1 MKKKIII
8 VSHAMFLGGVE
19 KSLLGL
25 LEAFDYTQYDVDLFL
40 LRHEGEL
47 LEYIP
52 KEVNLLPEVKQYT
65 VLARPMV
72 DTLKEGHI
80 LLTFGR
86 LYGKIKANRF
96 MKSHNYLDE
105 SDIPADYSHKYT
117 FRFMPLIN
125 KDTNYDLAI
134 SFLTPHYI
142 VSHKVNAKKKIAWIH
157 TDYGHVE
164 TDIVSQLNMWGSYDY
179 IASISQ
185 AVTTNFLKNFPQL
198 EDKIIEIPNILP
210 VKLISKQA
218 NEFDVSNEMIDD
230 RTIKL
235 LSIGRYCEAKNFDNV
250 PFICKKISELELNIK
265 WYIIG
270 YGEDEERIKKSIKES
285 NMEEHVILLGKKSN
299 PYPYIKACDVYVQ
312 PSRYEGKCVSVIEAQ
327 SLHKPVIITN
337 YPTAKSQ
344 LKDGYDGVIVPLDNE
359 ECALGIYNALTSKEL
374 LHTISENTYKS
385 DYSNYDTINDL
396 INLIND

>member
-19 KSLLGL
+19 RSLIGL
-25 LEAFDYTQYDVDLFL
+25 LEAFDYSQYDVDLFL

-47 LEYIP
+47 LKYIP
-52 KEVNLLPEVKQYT
+52 EEVNLLPEVKQYT

-80 LLTFGR
+80 LLTLCR
-86 LYGKIKANRF
+86 LYGKIKSKIYIKQHHHA
-96 MKSHNYLDE
+96 E
-105 SDIPADYSHKYT
+105 SEVPIDYSHKYT
-117 FRFMPLIN
+117 YKLMPFIN

-157 TDYGHVE
+157 TDYDYIQ
-164 TDIVSQLNMWGSYDY
+164 TNKISQLSMWGNYDY
-179 IASISQ
+179 IASISE
-185 AVTTNFLKNFPQL
+185 AVTNNFIKNFPEL
-198 EDKIIEIPNILP
+198 ADKVIEMSNVLP
-210 VKLISKQA
+210 VRLINMQA
-218 NEFDVSNEMIDD
+218 NKFVVGEMIEDGSL
-230 RTIKL
+230 KL

-250 PFICKKISELELNIK
+250 PFISRKLLELGLNFK

-270 YGEDEERIKKSIKES
+270 FGSDEERIKESIKKCH
-285 NMEEHVILLGKKSN
+285 MEDYVILLGKKSN
-299 PYPYIKACDVYVQ
+299 PYPYIKACDVYIQ

-344 LKDGYDGVIVPLDNE
+344 LKDGVDGIIVPMDNKG
-359 ECALGIYNALTSKEL
+359 CADGIVQVLKNHEL
-374 LHTISENTYKS
+374 MERLSQSTYQM
-385 DYSNYDTINDL
+385 DYSNVGELKKLYEI
-396 INLIND
+396 I

>member
-80 LLTFGR
+80 LFTLGR
-86 LYGKIKANRF
+86 LYGKIKAS
-96 MKSHNYLDE
+96 KYIKQHHQTDSE
-105 SDIPADYSHKYT
+105 VPIDYSHKYT
-117 FRFMPLIN
+117 YKLMPFIN

-164 TDIVSQLNMWGSYDY
+164 TDIESQLNMWGSYDY

-218 NEFDVSNEMIDD
+218 DEFDVSNEMIDD
-230 RTIKL
+230 GSIKL
-235 LSIGRYCEAKNFDNV
+235 LSIGRFCEAKNFDNV
-250 PFICKKISELELNIK
+250 PFICKRILESGLNIK

-270 YGEDEERIKKSIKES
+270 FGGDEERIKKSIKEC

-337 YPTAKSQ
+337 YPTAMSQ
-344 LKDGYDGVIVPLDNE
+344 LKDGYDGVIVSLENNQ
-359 ECALGIYNALTSKEL
+359 CAENIVLCLTNQNKLREM
-374 LHTISENTYKS
+374 TINMLSN
-385 DYSNYDTINDL
+385 DYSNQKNIDILYTL
-396 INLIND
+396 I

>member
-80 LLTFGR
+80 LLTLGR
-86 LYGKIKANRF
+86 LYGKIKAS
-96 MKSHNYLDE
+96 KYIKQHHQTDSE
-105 SDIPADYSHKYT
+105 VPIDYSHKYT
-117 FRFMPLIN
+117 YKLMPFIN
-125 KDTNYDLAI
+125 KDINYDLAI

-164 TDIVSQLNMWGSYDY
+164 TDIESQLNMWGSYDY

-218 NEFDVSNEMIDD
+218 DEFDVSNEMIDD
-230 RTIKL
+230 GSIKL

-250 PFICKKISELELNIK
+250 PFICKKILELGLNVK

-270 YGEDEERIKKSIKES
+270 FGGDEERIKKSITES
-285 NMEEHVILLGKKSN
+285 HMEDHVILLGKKSN

-337 YPTAKSQ
+337 YPTAMSQ
-344 LKDGYDGVIVPLDNE
+344 LKDGYDGVIVSLENNQ
-359 ECALGIYNALTSKEL
+359 CAENIVLCLTNQNKLREM
-374 LHTISENTYKS
+374 TINMLSN
-385 DYSNYDTINDL
+385 DYSNQKNIDILYTL
-396 INLIND
+396 I

>member
-80 LLTFGR
+80 LLTLGR

-96 MKSHNYLDE
+96 MKSHNYLDD

-117 FRFMPLIN
+117 FRLMPFIN

-164 TDIVSQLNMWGSYDY
+164 TDIESQLNMWGSYDY

-218 NEFDVSNEMIDD
+218 DEFDVCNEMIDD
-230 RTIKL
+230 RSIKL

-250 PFICKKISELELNIK
+250 PFICKKISELGLNIK

-270 YGEDEERIKKSIKES
+270 YGEDEERIKKSIKEC
-285 NMEEHVILLGKKSN
+285 NMEEHVILIGKKSN

-344 LKDGYDGVIVPLDNE
+344 LKDGYDGVIVPLENN
-359 ECALGIYNALTSKEL
+359 ECASRMQKIIQDTQLLG
-374 LHTISENTYKS
+374 TIKKNCFNE
-385 DYSNYDTINDL
+385 DYSNYSEVKKIYE
-396 INLIND
+396 IIS

>member
-19 KSLLGL
+19 RSLIGL
-25 LEAFDYTQYDVDLFL
+25 LEAFDYSQYDVDLFL

-47 LEYIP
+47 LKYIP
-52 KEVNLLPEVKQYT
+52 EEVNLLPEVKQYT

-80 LLTFGR
+80 LLTLCR
-86 LYGKIKANRF
+86 LYGKIKSKIYIKQHHHA
-96 MKSHNYLDE
+96 E
-105 SDIPADYSHKYT
+105 SEVPIDYSHKYT
-117 FRFMPLIN
+117 YKLMPFIN

-157 TDYGHVE
+157 TDYDYIQ
-164 TDIVSQLNMWGSYDY
+164 TNKISQLSMWGNYDY
-179 IASISQ
+179 IASISE
-185 AVTTNFLKNFPQL
+185 AVTNNFIKNFPEL
-198 EDKIIEIPNILP
+198 ADKVIEMSNVLP
-210 VKLISKQA
+210 VRLINMQA
-218 NEFDVSNEMIDD
+218 NKFVVGEMIEDGSL
-230 RTIKL
+230 KL

-250 PFICKKISELELNIK
+250 PFISRKLLELGLNFK

-270 YGEDEERIKKSIKES
+270 FGSDEERIKESIKKCH
-285 NMEEHVILLGKKSN
+285 MEDYVILLGKKSN
-299 PYPYIKACDVYVQ
+299 PYPYIKACDVYIQ

-344 LKDGYDGVIVPLDNE
+344 LKDGVDGIIVPMDNKG
-359 ECALGIYNALTSKEL
+359 CADGIVQVLKNHEL
-374 LHTISENTYKS
+374 MERLSQSTYQM
-385 DYSNYDTINDL
+385 DYSNVGELKKLYEVI
-396 INLIND
+396 

>member
-65 VLARPMV
+65 VLARPMI

-80 LLTFGR
+80 LLTLGR
-86 LYGKIKANRF
+86 LYGRIKAN
-96 MKSHNYLDE
+96 KYIKQHHQTDSE
-105 SDIPADYSHKYT
+105 VPIDYSHKYT
-117 FRFMPLIN
+117 YKLMPFIN

-164 TDIVSQLNMWGSYDY
+164 TDIGSQLNMWGSYDY

-185 AVTTNFLKNFPQL
+185 AVTTNFLRNFPQL
-198 EDKIIEIPNILP
+198 EDKINEIPNILP

-218 NEFDVSNEMIDD
+218 DEFDVSGEMIDD
-230 RTIKL
+230 GSIKL

-250 PFICKKISELELNIK
+250 PFICKRILESGLNIK

-270 YGEDEERIKKSIKES
+270 YGGSEERIKNSIREC
-285 NMEEHVILLGKKSN
+285 NMEKHVILLGKKSN

-337 YPTAKSQ
+337 YSTAKSQ
-344 LKDGYDGVIVPLDNE
+344 LKDGYDGVIVPLENNK
-359 ECALGIYNALTSKEL
+359 CALGIYNALNNKEL
-374 LHTISENTYKS
+374 LHTISENTCKS
-385 DYSNYDTINDL
+385 DYSNYDSINDL

>member
-47 LEYIP
+47 LGYIP

-80 LLTFGR
+80 LLTLGR
-86 LYGKIKANRF
+86 LYGKIKAN
-96 MKSHNYLDE
+96 KYIKQHHQTDSE
-105 SDIPADYSHKYT
+105 VPIDYSHKYT
-117 FRFMPLIN
+117 YKLMPFIN

-164 TDIVSQLNMWGSYDY
+164 TDIGSQLNMWGSYDY

-185 AVTTNFLKNFPQL
+185 AVTTNFLRNFPQL

-210 VKLISKQA
+210 IKLISKQA
-218 NEFDVSNEMIDD
+218 DEFDVSDEMIGDGS
-230 RTIKL
+230 IKL

-250 PFICKKISELELNIK
+250 PFICKRILESGLNIK

-270 YGEDEERIKKSIKES
+270 YGGSEERIKNSIKEC

-337 YPTAKSQ
+337 YSTAKSQ
-344 LKDGYDGVIVPLDNE
+344 LKDGYDGVIVPLENN
-359 ECALGIYNALTSKEL
+359 ECASRMLKIIQDIQL
-374 LHTISENTYKS
+374 LETMEKNCFNE
-385 DYSNYDTINDL
+385 DYSKYSEAQKIYK
-396 INLIND
+396 IIS

>member
-25 LEAFDYTQYDVDLFL
+25 LEAFDYTTYDVDLFL

-80 LLTFGR
+80 LLTLGR

-96 MKSHNYLDE
+96 MKSHNYLND
-105 SDIPADYSHKYT
+105 SDIPVDYSHKYT
-117 FRFMPLIN
+117 FRLMPFIN

-142 VSHKVNAKKKIAWIH
+142 VSHEVSAKKKIAWIH
-157 TDYGHVE
+157 TDYGYVK
-164 TDIVSQLNMWGSYDY
+164 TDIESQLNMWGSYDY
-179 IASISQ
+179 IVSISQ

-210 VKLISKQA
+210 IKLISKQA
-218 NEFDVSNEMIDD
+218 DEFDVSNEMIDD
-230 RTIKL
+230 GAIKL
-235 LSIGRYCEAKNFDNV
+235 LSIGRYCEQKNFDNV
-250 PFICKKISELELNIK
+250 PFICKRILELGLKVK

-337 YPTAKSQ
+337 YHTAKSQ
-344 LKDGYDGVIVPLDNE
+344 LKDGYDGIIVPLENDK
-359 ECALGIYNALTSKEL
+359 CAKSIYDILSQPKSL
-374 LHTISENTYKS
+374 NTLKKNTLNN
-385 DYSNYDTINDL
+385 DYSRYDSIDIIVRML
-396 INLIND
+396 ED

>member
-40 LRHEGEL
+40 LRYEGEL

-65 VLARPMV
+65 VLARPMI

-80 LLTFGR
+80 LLTLGR
-86 LYGKIKANRF
+86 LYGRIKAN
-96 MKSHNYLDE
+96 KYIKQHHQTDSE
-105 SDIPADYSHKYT
+105 VPIDYSHKYT
-117 FRFMPLIN
+117 YKLMPFIN

-164 TDIVSQLNMWGSYDY
+164 TDIGSQLNMWGSYDY
-179 IASISQ
+179 IASISK
-185 AVTTNFLKNFPQL
+185 AVTTNFLRNFPQL

-210 VKLISKQA
+210 IKLISKQA
-218 NEFDVSNEMIDD
+218 DEFDVSDEMIDD
-230 RTIKL
+230 GSIKL

-250 PFICKKISELELNIK
+250 PFICKRILESGLNIK

-270 YGEDEERIKKSIKES
+270 YGGSEERIKKSIKEC

-299 PYPYIKACDVYVQ
+299 PYPYIKACNVYVQ

-337 YPTAKSQ
+337 YSTAKSQ
-344 LKDGYDGVIVPLDNE
+344 LKDGYDGVIVPLENDK
-359 ECALGIYNALTSKEL
+359 CAQGICNTLINREL
-374 LHTISENTYKS
+374 LHTISKNSCKS
-385 DYSNYDTINDL
+385 DYSNYNSINDL
-396 INLIND
+396 IHLIND

>member
-80 LLTFGR
+80 LLTLGR
-86 LYGKIKANRF
+86 LYGKIKAN
-96 MKSHNYLDE
+96 KYIKQHHQTDSE
-105 SDIPADYSHKYT
+105 VPIDYSHKYT
-117 FRFMPLIN
+117 YKLMPFIN

-164 TDIVSQLNMWGSYDY
+164 TDIDSQLNMWRSYDY

-198 EDKIIEIPNILP
+198 KDKIIEIPNILP

-218 NEFDVSNEMIDD
+218 DEFDVSGEMIDD
-230 RTIKL
+230 SSIKL

-250 PFICKKISELELNIK
+250 PFICKKILELGLNVK

-270 YGEDEERIKKSIKES
+270 FGGDEERIKKSVTES
-285 NMEEHVILLGKKSN
+285 HMEDHVILLGKKSN

-337 YPTAKSQ
+337 YPTAMSQ
-344 LKDGYDGVIVPLDNE
+344 LKDGYDGVIVSLENNQ
-359 ECALGIYNALTSKEL
+359 CAENIVLCLTNQNKLREM
-374 LHTISENTYKS
+374 TINMLSN
-385 DYSNYDTINDL
+385 DYSNQKNIDILYTL
-396 INLIND
+396 I

>member
-1 MKKKIII
+1 
-8 VSHAMFLGGVE
+8 
-19 KSLLGL
+19 
-25 LEAFDYTQYDVDLFL
+25 
-40 LRHEGEL
+40 
-47 LEYIP
+47 
-52 KEVNLLPEVKQYT
+52 
-65 VLARPMV
+65 
-72 DTLKEGHI
+72 
-80 LLTFGR
+80 
-86 LYGKIKANRF
+86 
-96 MKSHNYLDE
+96 
-105 SDIPADYSHKYT
+105 
-117 FRFMPLIN
+117 MPFIN

-164 TDIVSQLNMWGSYDY
+164 TDIGSQLNMWGSYDY

-185 AVTTNFLKNFPQL
+185 AVTTNFLRNFPQL

-210 VKLISKQA
+210 IKLISKQA
-218 NEFDVSNEMIDD
+218 DEFDVSDEMIDD
-230 RTIKL
+230 GSIKL

-250 PFICKKISELELNIK
+250 PFICKRILESGLNIK

-270 YGEDEERIKKSIKES
+270 YGGSEERIKNSIKEC

-337 YPTAKSQ
+337 YSTAKSQ
-344 LKDGYDGVIVPLDNE
+344 LKDGYDGVIVPLENN
-359 ECALGIYNALTSKEL
+359 ECASRMQQIIQDIQL
-374 LHTISENTYKS
+374 LETMEKNCFNE
-385 DYSNYDTINDL
+385 DYSKYSEAQKIYK
-396 INLIND
+396 IIS

>member
-52 KEVNLLPEVKQYT
+52 KEVNLIPEVKQYT

-72 DTLKEGHI
+72 DTLKDGHI
-80 LLTFGR
+80 LLTLGR
-86 LYGKIKANRF
+86 LYGKIMAN
-96 MKSHNYLDE
+96 KYIKQHHQTDSE
-105 SDIPADYSHKYT
+105 VPIDYSHKYT
-117 FRFMPLIN
+117 YKLMPFIN

-164 TDIVSQLNMWGSYDY
+164 TDIESQLNMWGSYDY

-218 NEFDVSNEMIDD
+218 DEFDVNNEMIDD
-230 RTIKL
+230 GSIKL

-250 PFICKKISELELNIK
+250 PFICKRILELGLNVK

-270 YGEDEERIKKSIKES
+270 YGGDEERIKKSITES
-285 NMEEHVILLGKKSN
+285 HMENHVILLGKKSN

-344 LKDGYDGVIVPLDNE
+344 LKDRYDGVIVPLENDK
-359 ECALGIYNALTSKEL
+359 CAEAIAEILKMKKLQDYISNNARLNNYSNNKTIKKIYNL
-374 LHTISENTYKS
+374 L
-385 DYSNYDTINDL
+385 
-396 INLIND
+396 

>member
-65 VLARPMV
+65 VLARPMI

-80 LLTFGR
+80 LLTLGR
-86 LYGKIKANRF
+86 LYGKIKAS
-96 MKSHNYLDE
+96 KYIKQHNQTDSE
-105 SDIPADYSHKYT
+105 VPIDYSHKYT
-117 FRFMPLIN
+117 YKLMPFIN
-125 KDTNYDLAI
+125 KDINYDLAI

-164 TDIVSQLNMWGSYDY
+164 TDIESQLNMWGFYDY

-198 EDKIIEIPNILP
+198 EDKIVEIPNILP
-210 VKLISKQA
+210 INLISKQA
-218 NEFDVSNEMIDD
+218 DEFDVSGEMIDD
-230 RTIKL
+230 GCIKL
-235 LSIGRYCEAKNFDNV
+235 LSIGRYCDAKNFDNV
-250 PFICKKISELELNIK
+250 PFICKRILELGLKVK

-270 YGEDEERIKKSIKES
+270 YGGDEERIKKSIKEC
-285 NMEEHVILLGKKSN
+285 NMEDYVILLGKKSN

-327 SLHKPVIITN
+327 SLQKPVIITN
-337 YPTAKSQ
+337 YPTAMSQ
-344 LKDGYDGVIVPLDNE
+344 LKDGYDGVIVTLENSK
-359 ECALGIYNALTSKEL
+359 CAQGIYNALTNKEL
-374 LHTISENTYKS
+374 LHTISENTNKS
-385 DYSNYDTINDL
+385 DYSNYDSINDL

>member
-65 VLARPMV
+65 VLARPMI

-80 LLTFGR
+80 LLTLGR
-86 LYGKIKANRF
+86 LYGKIKAS
-96 MKSHNYLDE
+96 KYIKQHHQTDSE
-105 SDIPADYSHKYT
+105 VPIDYSHKYT
-117 FRFMPLIN
+117 YKLMPFIN

-164 TDIVSQLNMWGSYDY
+164 TDIGSQSNMWGSYDY

-185 AVTTNFLKNFPQL
+185 AVTTNFLRNLPQL

-210 VKLISKQA
+210 IKLISKQA
-218 NEFDVSNEMIDD
+218 DEFDVSDEMIDD
-230 RTIKL
+230 GSIKL

-250 PFICKKISELELNIK
+250 PFICKRILELGLKVK

-270 YGEDEERIKKSIKES
+270 YGGDEERIKKSIKEC
-285 NMEEHVILLGKKSN
+285 NMEEHVILLGKKYN

-344 LKDGYDGVIVPLDNE
+344 LKDGYDGVIVPLENNQ
-359 ECALGIYNALTSKEL
+359 CAENIVLCLTNQNKLREM
-374 LHTISENTYKS
+374 TINMLSN
-385 DYSNYDTINDL
+385 DYSNQKNIDILYTL
-396 INLIND
+396 I

>member
-1 MKKKIII
+1 MKKKVII

-65 VLARPMV
+65 VLARPIV

-80 LLTFGR
+80 LLTLGR
-86 LYGKIKANRF
+86 LYGKIKAN
-96 MKSHNYLDE
+96 KYIKQHHQTDSE
-105 SDIPADYSHKYT
+105 VPIDYSHKYT
-117 FRFMPLIN
+117 YKLMPFIN

-164 TDIVSQLNMWGSYDY
+164 TDIESQLNMWGSFDY

-218 NEFDVSNEMIDD
+218 DEFDVSGEMIDD
-230 RTIKL
+230 GSIKL

-250 PFICKKISELELNIK
+250 PFICKKILELGLNVK

-270 YGEDEERIKKSIKES
+270 FGGDEERIKKSIKEC
-285 NMEEHVILLGKKSN
+285 NMEDHVILLGKKSN
-299 PYPYIKACDVYVQ
+299 PYPYMRACDVYVQ

-327 SLHKPVIITN
+327 SLHKPVVITN
-337 YPTAKSQ
+337 YATSASQ
-344 LKDGYDGVIVPLDNE
+344 LDNGIDGVIVPMDNE
-359 ECALGIYNALTSKEL
+359 GCAKGIVNFINNKEL
-374 LHTISENTYKS
+374 QIKIINNLKQR
-385 DYSNYDTINDL
+385 DYSNAIEVEKIYAL
-396 INLIND
+396 MEE

>member
-19 KSLLGL
+19 RSLVGL
-25 LEAFDYTQYDVDLFL
+25 LEAFDYSQYDVDLFL

-47 LEYIP
+47 LKYIP

-65 VLARPMV
+65 VLARPMI
-72 DTLKEGHI
+72 DTLKEGNI
-80 LLTFGR
+80 LLTLGR
-86 LYGKIKANRF
+86 LYGKIKSKIY
-96 MKSHNYLDE
+96 MKQHHHTE
-105 SDIPADYSHKYT
+105 SEVPIDYSHKYT
-117 FRFMPLIN
+117 YKLMPFIN
-125 KDTNYDLAI
+125 KNTNYDLAI

-157 TDYGHVE
+157 TDYDYIQTNV
-164 TDIVSQLNMWGSYDY
+164 TSQLSMWSSYDY
-179 IASISQ
+179 IASISE
-185 AVTTNFLKNFPQL
+185 AVTNNFIKNFPKL
-198 EDKIIEIPNILP
+198 AGKVIEIPNVLP
-210 VKLISKQA
+210 VKLINNQA
-218 NEFDVSNEMIDD
+218 NEFDASTEMTNDGS
-230 RTIKL
+230 IKL
-235 LSIGRYCEAKNFDNV
+235 LSIGRYCEPKNFDNV
-250 PFICKKISELELNIK
+250 PSICKRILELGLKVK

-270 YGEDEERIKKSIKES
+270 YGGDEERIKKSIKEC

-344 LKDGYDGVIVPLDNE
+344 LKDGYDGIIVPLENDK
-359 ECALGIYNALTSKEL
+359 CAKSIYDILSQPKSL
-374 LHTISENTYKS
+374 NTLRKNTLNN
-385 DYSNYDTINDL
+385 DYSKYDSIDIIVRML
-396 INLIND
+396 ED

>member
-47 LEYIP
+47 LEYLP

-80 LLTFGR
+80 LLTLGR

-96 MKSHNYLDE
+96 MKSHNYLDD

-117 FRFMPLIN
+117 FRLMPFIN

-164 TDIVSQLNMWGSYDY
+164 TDVESQLNMWGSYDY

-218 NEFDVSNEMIDD
+218 DEFDVCNEMIDD
-230 RTIKL
+230 RSIKL

-250 PFICKKISELELNIK
+250 PFICKKISELGLNIK

-270 YGEDEERIKKSIKES
+270 YGEDEERIKKSIKEC
-285 NMEEHVILLGKKSN
+285 NMEEHVILIGKKSN
-299 PYPYIKACDVYVQ
+299 PYPYIKECDVYVQ

-337 YPTAKSQ
+337 YPTATSQ
-344 LKDGYDGVIVPLDNE
+344 LKDGYDGVIVPLENN
-359 ECALGIYNALTSKEL
+359 ECASRMRKIIQDTQLLG
-374 LHTISENTYKS
+374 TIKKNCFNE
-385 DYSNYDTINDL
+385 DYSNYSEVKKIYE
-396 INLIND
+396 IIS

>member
-65 VLARPMV
+65 VLARPMI
-72 DTLKEGHI
+72 DTLKEGQI
-80 LLTFGR
+80 LLTLGR
-86 LYGKIKANRF
+86 LYGKIKAN
-96 MKSHNYLDE
+96 KYIKQHHQTDSE
-105 SDIPADYSHKYT
+105 VPIDYSHKYT
-117 FRFMPLIN
+117 YKLMPFIN

-142 VSHKVNAKKKIAWIH
+142 VSQKVNAKKKIAWIH

-164 TDIVSQLNMWGSYDY
+164 TDIRSQLNMWGSYDY

-185 AVTTNFLKNFPQL
+185 AVTINFLRNFPQL
-198 EDKIIEIPNILP
+198 EDKINEIPNILP

-218 NEFDVSNEMIDD
+218 DEFDVSGEMIDD
-230 RTIKL
+230 DSIKL

-250 PFICKKISELELNIK
+250 PFICKRILESGLNIK

-270 YGEDEERIKKSIKES
+270 YGGSEEKIKNSIREC
-285 NMEEHVILLGKKSN
+285 NMEKHVILLGKKSN
-299 PYPYIKACDVYVQ
+299 PYPYIKACDLYVQ

-337 YPTAKSQ
+337 YSTAKSQ
-344 LKDGYDGVIVPLDNE
+344 LKDGYDGVIVPLENNK
-359 ECALGIYNALTSKEL
+359 CALGIYNALNNKEL
-374 LHTISENTYKS
+374 LHTISENTCKS
-385 DYSNYDTINDL
+385 DYSNYDSINDL

>member
-1 MKKKIII
+1 
-8 VSHAMFLGGVE
+8 
-19 KSLLGL
+19 
-25 LEAFDYTQYDVDLFL
+25 
-40 LRHEGEL
+40 
-47 LEYIP
+47 
-52 KEVNLLPEVKQYT
+52 
-65 VLARPMV
+65 MV

-80 LLTFGR
+80 LLTLGR
-86 LYGKIKANRF
+86 LYGKIKAS
-96 MKSHNYLDE
+96 KYIKQHHQTDSE
-105 SDIPADYSHKYT
+105 VPIDYSHKYT
-117 FRFMPLIN
+117 YKLMPFIN
-125 KDTNYDLAI
+125 KDINYDLAI

-164 TDIVSQLNMWGSYDY
+164 TDIESQLNMWESYDY

-210 VKLISKQA
+210 IKLISKQA
-218 NEFDVSNEMIDD
+218 DEFDVSNEMIDD
-230 RTIKL
+230 GSIKL

-250 PFICKKISELELNIK
+250 PFICKKILELGLNVK

-270 YGEDEERIKKSIKES
+270 FGGDEERIKKSITES
-285 NMEEHVILLGKKSN
+285 HMEDHVILLGKKSN

-344 LKDGYDGVIVPLDNE
+344 LKDRYDGVIVPLENN
-359 ECALGIYNALTSKEL
+359 ECASRMQKIIQDTQLLG
-374 LHTISENTYKS
+374 TIKKNCFNE
-385 DYSNYDTINDL
+385 DYSNYSEIKKL
-396 INLIND
+396 YEIIS

>member
-72 DTLKEGHI
+72 DTLIEGHI
-80 LLTFGR
+80 LLTLGR
-86 LYGKIKANRF
+86 LYGKIKAN
-96 MKSHNYLDE
+96 KYIKQHHQTDSE
-105 SDIPADYSHKYT
+105 VPIDYSHKYT
-117 FRFMPLIN
+117 YKLMPFIN

-164 TDIVSQLNMWGSYDY
+164 TDIESQLNMWGSYDY

-218 NEFDVSNEMIDD
+218 DEFDVSNEMIDD
-230 RTIKL
+230 GSIKL

-250 PFICKKISELELNIK
+250 PFICNKILELGLNVK

-270 YGEDEERIKKSIKES
+270 FGGDEERIKKSITES
-285 NMEEHVILLGKKSN
+285 HMEDHVILLGKKSN

-337 YPTAKSQ
+337 YPTAMSQ
-344 LKDGYDGVIVPLDNE
+344 LKDGYDGVIVSLENNQ
-359 ECALGIYNALTSKEL
+359 CAENIVLCLTNQNKLREM
-374 LHTISENTYKS
+374 TINMLSN
-385 DYSNYDTINDL
+385 DYSNQKNIDILYTL
-396 INLIND
+396 I

>member
-1 MKKKIII
+1 MRKKVII

-65 VLARPMV
+65 VLARPIV

-80 LLTFGR
+80 LLSLGR
-86 LYGKIKANRF
+86 LYGRIKANKYAR
-96 MKSHNYLDE
+96 KYHHIDSE
-105 SDIPADYSHKYT
+105 VPIDYSHKYT
-117 FRFMPLIN
+117 YKLMPFIN

-210 VKLISKQA
+210 VKLISKQSD
-218 NEFDVSNEMIDD
+218 EFNVTDEMIDD
-230 RTIKL
+230 GSIKL

-250 PFICKKISELELNIK
+250 PFICKKLLELGLNVK

-270 YGEDEERIKKSIKES
+270 FGVDKERINKSIKE
-285 NMEEHVILLGKKSN
+285 NYMKDNVILLGKKSN
-299 PYPYIKACDVYVQ
+299 PYPYIKECDVYVQ

-359 ECALGIYNALTSKEL
+359 ECALGIYKALTSKEL

>member
-19 KSLLGL
+19 RSLVGL
-25 LEAFDYTQYDVDLFL
+25 LEAFDYSQYDVDLFL

-47 LEYIP
+47 LKYIP

-80 LLTFGR
+80 LLTLGR
-86 LYGKIKANRF
+86 LYGKIKSKIY
-96 MKSHNYLDE
+96 MKQHHHTE
-105 SDIPADYSHKYT
+105 SEVPIDYSHKYT
-117 FRFMPLIN
+117 YKLMPFIN
-125 KDTNYDLAI
+125 KDKDYDLAI

-157 TDYGHVE
+157 TDYDYIQ
-164 TDIVSQLNMWGSYDY
+164 TNRISKLSMWGYYDY
-179 IASISQ
+179 IASISE
-185 AVTTNFLKNFPQL
+185 AVTNNFVKNFPEL
-198 EDKIIEIPNILP
+198 AGKVIEIPNVLP
-210 VKLISKQA
+210 VKLINKQS
-218 NEFDVSNEMIDD
+218 NEFFADEMIEDGSL
-230 RTIKL
+230 KL
-235 LSIGRYCEAKNFDNV
+235 LSIGRYCEQKNFDNI
-250 PFICKKISELELNIK
+250 PFISRKLLELGLNFK

-270 YGEDEERIKKSIKES
+270 FGSDEGRIIESIKKCH
-285 NMEEHVILLGKKSN
+285 MEDRVILLGKKSN
-299 PYPYIKACDVYVQ
+299 PYPYIKACDVYIQ

-344 LKDGYDGVIVPLDNE
+344 LKDGYDGMIVPMENEKCASRIQQIVTNDQLLDTMRQN
-359 ECALGIYNALTSKEL
+359 CCKE
-374 LHTISENTYKS
+374 
-385 DYSNYDTINDL
+385 DYSKYSEVQKIYK
-396 INLIND
+396 IIS

>member
-65 VLARPMV
+65 VLARPMI

-80 LLTFGR
+80 LLTLGR
-86 LYGKIKANRF
+86 LYGRIKAN
-96 MKSHNYLDE
+96 KYIKQHHQTDSE
-105 SDIPADYSHKYT
+105 VPIDYSHKYT
-117 FRFMPLIN
+117 YKLMPFIN

-164 TDIVSQLNMWGSYDY
+164 TDIGSQLNMWGSYDY

-185 AVTTNFLKNFPQL
+185 AVTTNFLRNFPQL

-210 VKLISKQA
+210 IKLISKQA
-218 NEFDVSNEMIDD
+218 DEFDVSDEMIDD
-230 RTIKL
+230 GSIKL

-250 PFICKKISELELNIK
+250 PFICKRILESGLNIK

-270 YGEDEERIKKSIKES
+270 YGGSEERIKNSIKECK
-285 NMEEHVILLGKKSN
+285 MEEHVILLGKKSN

-337 YPTAKSQ
+337 YSTAKSQ
-344 LKDGYDGVIVPLDNE
+344 LKDGYDGVIVPLENN
-359 ECALGIYNALTSKEL
+359 ECASRMQQVIQDIQL
-374 LHTISENTYKS
+374 LETMEKNCFNE
-385 DYSNYDTINDL
+385 DYSKYSEAQKIYK
-396 INLIND
+396 IIS

>member
-8 VSHAMFLGGVE
+8 ISHAMFLGGVE

-80 LLTFGR
+80 FLTLGR
-86 LYGKIKANRF
+86 LYGKIKAN
-96 MKSHNYLDE
+96 KYIKQHHQIDSE
-105 SDIPADYSHKYT
+105 VPIDYSHKYT
-117 FRFMPLIN
+117 YKLMPFIN
-125 KDTNYDLAI
+125 KDNNYDLAI

-142 VSHKVNAKKKIAWIH
+142 VFHKVNAKKKIAWIH

-164 TDIVSQLNMWGSYDY
+164 TDIESQLNMWGSYDY

-218 NEFDVSNEMIDD
+218 DEFDVSNEMIDEGF
-230 RTIKL
+230 IKL

-250 PFICKKISELELNIK
+250 PFICKKILELGLNIK

-270 YGEDEERIKKSIKES
+270 FGGDEERIKKSIKEC
-285 NMEEHVILLGKKSN
+285 NMEDHVILLGKKSN
-299 PYPYIKACDVYVQ
+299 PCPYMRACDVYVQ

-327 SLHKPVIITN
+327 SLHKPVVITN
-337 YPTAKSQ
+337 YTTSASQ
-344 LKDGYDGVIVPLDNE
+344 LDNGIDGVIVPMDNE
-359 ECALGIYNALTSKEL
+359 GCAKGIVNFINNKEL
-374 LHTISENTYKS
+374 QIKIINNLKQR
-385 DYSNYDTINDL
+385 DYSNAIEVKKIYAL
-396 INLIND
+396 MEE

>member
-80 LLTFGR
+80 LLTLGR
-86 LYGKIKANRF
+86 LYGKIKAN
-96 MKSHNYLDE
+96 KYIKQHHQTDSE
-105 SDIPADYSHKYT
+105 VPIDYSHKYT
-117 FRFMPLIN
+117 YKLMSFIN

-164 TDIVSQLNMWGSYDY
+164 TDIESQLNMWRSYDY

-198 EDKIIEIPNILP
+198 EDKISEIPNILP

-218 NEFDVSNEMIDD
+218 DEFDVSGEMIDD
-230 RTIKL
+230 SSIKL

-250 PFICKKISELELNIK
+250 PFICKKILELGLNVK

-270 YGEDEERIKKSIKES
+270 FGGDEERIKKSIKEC
-285 NMEEHVILLGKKSN
+285 NMEDHVILLGKKSN

-327 SLHKPVIITN
+327 ALHKPVIITN

-344 LKDGYDGVIVPLDNE
+344 LKDGIDGVIVPMDNKG
-359 ECALGIYNALTSKEL
+359 CADGIVQVLKNQEL
-374 LHTISENTYKS
+374 MERLSQSTNQI
-385 DYSNYDTINDL
+385 DYSNVGELKKLYEI
-396 INLIND
+396 I

>member
-25 LEAFDYTQYDVDLFL
+25 LEAFDYTTYDVDLFL

-80 LLTFGR
+80 LLTLGR

-96 MKSHNYLDE
+96 MKSHNYLDD

-117 FRFMPLIN
+117 FRLMPFIN

-142 VSHKVNAKKKIAWIH
+142 VSHEVSAKKKIAWIH

-164 TDIVSQLNMWGSYDY
+164 TDIESQLNMWGSYDY
-179 IASISQ
+179 IVSISQ

-210 VKLISKQA
+210 IKLISKQA
-218 NEFDVSNEMIDD
+218 DEFDVSNEMIDD
-230 RTIKL
+230 GAIKL

-250 PFICKKISELELNIK
+250 PFICKRILELGLKVK

-344 LKDGYDGVIVPLDNE
+344 LKDGYDGIIVPLENDK
-359 ECALGIYNALTSKEL
+359 CAKSIYDILSQPKSL
-374 LHTISENTYKS
+374 NTLKKNTLNN
-385 DYSNYDTINDL
+385 DYSRYDSIDIIVRML
-396 INLIND
+396 ED

>member
-1 MKKKIII
+1 MKKKVII

-65 VLARPMV
+65 VLARPMI

-80 LLTFGR
+80 LLSLGR
-86 LYGKIKANRF
+86 LYGRIKANKYAR
-96 MKSHNYLDE
+96 KYHHIDSE
-105 SDIPADYSHKYT
+105 VPIDYSHKYT
-117 FRFMPLIN
+117 YKIMPFIN
-125 KDTNYDLAI
+125 KNTNYDLAI

-164 TDIVSQLNMWGSYDY
+164 TDIESQLNMWGSYDY

-198 EDKIIEIPNILP
+198 EDRIIEIPNILP

-218 NEFDVSNEMIDD
+218 DEFNVTDEMIDD
-230 RTIKL
+230 GSIKL

-250 PFICKKISELELNIK
+250 PFICKKLLELGLKVK

-270 YGEDEERIKKSIKES
+270 YGRDEERIKKSIKGC

-299 PYPYIKACDVYVQ
+299 PYPYIKECDVYVQ

-337 YPTAKSQ
+337 YPTATSQ
-344 LKDGYDGVIVPLDNE
+344 LKDGYDGVIVPLENN
-359 ECALGIYNALTSKEL
+359 ECASRMQKIIQDTQLLGIMKKNCFNE
-374 LHTISENTYKS
+374 
-385 DYSNYDTINDL
+385 DYSNYSEVKKIYE
-396 INLIND
+396 IMS